1 MDRRTTASLLATAIL
16 AAGTAACGSSSSTT
30 KELRDLQGQVSDLS
44 QQLSELDP
52 NLSEVDLRLSN
63 LDSDVS
69 EQAQSIDD
77 LEGRLESQE
86 RAAVPQRLVT
96 VATEISA
103 LATLYTE
110 LSESLSAVPRDKW
123 LAQRLQ
129 VTQASTSNLAELLD
143 GEDIIEQA
151 ISEFGLPL
159 DPEFSTSELR
169 ADLKKAANSLK
180 IVSDDLEDGL
190 VYEARSGSAVSW
202 FACSAVTANNA
213 ELCTYLPIESIS
225 RSLEAPPISE
235 RAQVLVVLQ
244 THTLLNKVSH
254 AFDAVLN

>member
-16 AAGTAACGSSSSTT
+16 ATGTAACGSSSSTT
-30 KELRDLQGQVSDLS
+30 KELRDLQGQVSDLA
-44 QQLSELDP
+44 QQLSAMDP
-52 NLSEVDLRLSN
+52 NLSEVELRISN

-77 LEGRLESQE
+77 IASRLESQE
-86 RAAVPQRLVT
+86 RAAAPQSLAT

-110 LSESLSAVPRDKW
+110 LSESLSAVPRDAW

-129 VTQASTSNLAELLD
+129 VTQASTWNLAELLD
-143 GEDIIEQA
+143 GEEIIEQA

-159 DPEFSTSELR
+159 DPEFSTSELQ
-169 ADLKKAANSLK
+169 ADLEKAANSLK
-180 IVSDDLEDGL
+180 AIRDDLEDGL
-190 VYEARSGSAVSW
+190 VYEGRSGPAVSW
-202 FACSAVTANNA
+202 FACSAVTASNA

-235 RAQVLVVLQ
+235 RAEVLVVLQ
-244 THTLLNKVSH
+244 THTLLDKVSH
-254 AFDAVLN
+254 AFDALLK